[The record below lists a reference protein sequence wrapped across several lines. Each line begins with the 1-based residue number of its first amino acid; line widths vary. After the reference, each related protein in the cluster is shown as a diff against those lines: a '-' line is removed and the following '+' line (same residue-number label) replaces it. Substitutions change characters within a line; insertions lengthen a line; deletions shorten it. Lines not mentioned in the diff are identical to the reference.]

1 MTEPPEKAGIPGL
14 PPALETKLLDIP
26 DEKFAEVVR
35 LLERVRDHPDVRQTF
50 ATIRPRLIQT
60 RPDRRPTLK
69 RVLCMPFEDV
79 LESPGGRGK
88 VEQPLGRIERR
99 AIEPVWRLVAERA
112 DQAVFERLDHQVRE
126 TAPGNRNALLNIGRV
141 LWPMAA
147 GILHAAAAEN
157 GPLRGD
163 APLRRQVEEIAGLL
177 DIGLIVEAL
186 KSDLSPKPVPALEE
200 EHTDAIERA
209 AQAAARQAPDTVYGL
224 LRIAAAR
231 LANPADLLTV
241 LPDLDLGRA
250 KRDLPAI
257 LSRLGGLVVGHLEE
271 RIARPD
277 GAGDAPPIPP
287 EEAVVLAEQLLAS
300 VTATGAAMERRSD
313 PAYRGRLDAVK
324 RAVGAMV
331 SGSVLKT
338 AATGILSAVPA
349 PPLAGPPVVDEPAQI
364 AAEDHARALR
374 RSAGLAEA
382 LGLQQPV
389 DDTLKA
395 MGNGLIEQAQA
406 LLDAYPRLMAHP
418 DDADA
423 AETNLYYVLRLL
435 EMVAGPGKAESLRLA
450 IMASTAGR
458 YDD

>member
-1 MTEPPEKAGIPGL
+1 MSTPPEKAGIPGL

-69 RVLCMPFEDV
+69 RVLCMPFEDL
-79 LESPGGRGK
+79 LESPAGGD
-88 VEQPLGRIERR
+88 QPLGRIERR
-99 AIEPVWRLVAERA
+99 VIEPVWRLVAERA
-112 DQAVFERLDHQVRE
+112 ERPTFERLDHQARE

-147 GILHAAAAEN
+147 GILHAAIAEN
-157 GPLRGD
+157 GPLRND
-163 APLRRQVEEIAGLL
+163 EPLRRQMAELADIL
-177 DIGLIVEAL
+177 DIGLIVESL

-200 EHTDAIERA
+200 EHADAVERA
-209 AQAAARQAPDTVYGL
+209 AQAAARQAPDTVHGL

-231 LANPADLLTV
+231 LATPAGLLTA

-257 LSRLGGLVVGHLEE
+257 LDKLGGLVVGHMEE
-271 RIARPD
+271 RIARPGGEAPH
-277 GAGDAPPIPP
+277 GASRVPP
-287 EEAVVLAEQLLAS
+287 EDAILLAEEMIAS
-300 VTATGAAMERRSD
+300 LTATGAAMERRGD
-313 PAYRGRLDAVK
+313 PAYRARLDAVK
-324 RAVGAMV
+324 RAVGALV

-338 AATGILSAVPA
+338 AEAGILSAVPA
-349 PPLAGPPVVDEPAQI
+349 PVRGQAPVVDEPAQI

-374 RSAGLAEA
+374 RSAGLAET

-389 DDTLKA
+389 DDTLRA
-395 MGNGLIEQAQA
+395 MGNGLIVQAQA
-406 LLDAYPRLMAHP
+406 LLDGYPSLMARP
-418 DDADA
+418 GDADA

-450 IMASTAGR
+450 IMAATASR